1 MKAIATVAAVVV
13 LMALTPVHAD
23 RRPSPTLTVRLYNTA
38 GIPTTHLLA
47 ARRSAAG
54 ILEDAGVVVA
64 FRHCGTPVPGE
75 PVDPCH
81 ESLTAAEVVV
91 RIINAPAFNLSV
103 SRETYGVT
111 YVVEQTNR
119 GWLATVF
126 ADRTTEA
133 AVRAGVEPGT
143 VLGRVLAHEVG
154 HLLLGVGYHG
164 DAGLMRATWSDS
176 LLGRG
181 GDEWKFSL
189 NEATRLQ
196 RALTA
201 VARLP
206 VAASP
211 TS

>member
-1 MKAIATVAAVVV
+1 MKAMATAAAAVV
-13 LMALTPVHAD
+13 LMAITTVHAD
-23 RRPSPTLTVRLYNTA
+23 RRPQATLIVRLYNTA
-38 GIPTTHLLA
+38 GIPATHLLA

-54 ILEDAGVVVA
+54 ILEDAGVDVA

-75 PVDPCH
+75 RVDSCD
-81 ESLTAAEVVV
+81 ESLQAAEVVV
-91 RIINAPAFNLSV
+91 RIINAPAV
-103 SRETYGVT
+103 SRSISRDSYGVT

-126 ADRTTEA
+126 ADRTTDA
-133 AVRAGVEPGT
+133 AVRANVEPGT
-143 VLGRVLAHEVG
+143 VLGRVMAHEVG

-164 DAGLMRATWSDS
+164 DAGLMRATWPDAR
-176 LLGRG
+176 LGRG

-189 NEATRLQ
+189 SEAARIHH
-196 RALTA
+196 ALTA

-211 TS
+211 AS